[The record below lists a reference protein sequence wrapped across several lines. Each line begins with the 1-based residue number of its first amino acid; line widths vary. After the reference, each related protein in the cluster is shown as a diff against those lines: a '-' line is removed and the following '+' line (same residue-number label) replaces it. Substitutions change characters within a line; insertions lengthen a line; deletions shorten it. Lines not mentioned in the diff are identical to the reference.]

1 MTAITK
7 TTSESESDFL
17 SCEATL
23 RSCKESPDKNSEV
36 STRLG
41 PIDLH
46 DTDAMLYQLSY
57 EASLKAGQERVQF
70 YTHYMKSEM
79 MCIFNHVH
87 TLQIKNTVLHSCE
100 A

>member
-1 MTAITK
+1 MRAPNTCLIHLCVLNEFG
-7 TTSESESDFL
+7 TSSERN
-17 SCEATL
+17 CEATL

-70 YTHYMKSEM
+70 YTHYMKR
-79 MCIFNHVH
+79 VR
-87 TLQIKNTVLHSCE
+87 
-100 A
+100 